1 MQYRVGKSYFAHT
14 VNLKLGLVFSRLVY
28 RYIGRFESSYK
39 VSMAYNLGLGPVY
52 KHICAVLK
60 RCVALAVGKHQPSHN
75 GVTGD
80 RKSVV

>member
-39 VSMAYNLGLGPVY
+39 VSMAYNLGLGPVTNTF
-52 KHICAVLK
+52 VLFLNAAS
-60 RCVALAVGKHQPSHN
+60 RWQSASISHPIM
-75 GVTGD
+75 V
-80 RKSVV
+80 